1 MASPTPL
8 LLVWWHAPIE
18 CFQPK
23 LGPSQSRQQRV
34 SGQVPHSHRRLD
46 KLLRPRRIP
55 KPVPI
60 HPSHHTA
67 SRMRNLRCK
76 QQIQSNAHS
85 LVSLTPRATL
95 RTRSSPAWLAVVK
108 FPVRHTVWSITSRD
122 DHSRQPSGP
131 SCKRFKTTALH
142 NVTTTRASHAEHHV
156 AERPAHSPS
165 SSLLVPRVFS
175 GLVPAH
181 PA

>member
-1 MASPTPL
+1 MLSTQTWTKPIAATASFWAGT
-8 LLVWWHAPIE
+8 
-18 CFQPK
+18 
-23 LGPSQSRQQRV
+23 SQSPEI
-34 SGQVPHSHRRLD
+34 GQATTTPSH
-46 KLLRPRRIP
+46 P

-67 SRMRNLRCK
+67 SRMRNPRCK

>member
-8 LLVWWHAPIE
+8 LQVWWHAPIE

-55 KPVPI
+55 
-60 HPSHHTA
+60 
-67 SRMRNLRCK
+67 NLY
-76 QQIQSNAHS
+76 QSTQAITQPAECEILGTSSNFKAMPNP
-85 LVSLTPRATL
+85 LVSLTLRATL
-95 RTRSSPAWLAVVK
+95 RTRPSPAWLAVVK
-108 FPVRHTVWSITSRD
+108 FPARHTVWSINSRED
-122 DHSRQPSGP
+122 PSRRPSGP
-131 SCKRFKTTALH
+131 SCKRFKMTALH

-156 AERPAHSPS
+156 AERPAHNPS
-165 SSLLVPRVFS
+165 SSLLVFG